1 MASNLSINRRKLEIL
16 RQRERSQ
23 DKPVSQEP
31 AIITTV
37 DDIWSEHH
45 TEHI

>member
-23 DKPVSQEP
+23 GKHVSQEP
-31 AIITTV
+31 VITTTV
-37 DDIWSEHH
+37 DEIWSEHH
-45 TEHI
+45 TEHN